1 MACGATAYAL
11 GPFCDKDDTLV
22 DDIFFYGTLAAPKLV
37 NGSHQCRLDASYQHV
52 ALTATSYD
60 KLNFPELID
69 GTSIF
74 SSTNFGLTDE
84 LSINMPKAVLLDY
97 AFSNSIIS
105 RVVKAD
111 LSSCTQGESMFQDC
125 LYHQGIDR
133 NDVNISYTLYT
144 PKLKYATRMF
154 GISADHR
161 AYNTIANSLNVIMDL
176 SSLENAS
183 DMFTDCRNLS
193 QDSWTVIA
201 DTIKDQT
208 ASTGR
213 RHIITFGE
221 VAAVNGLTQSEENHI
236 RECLKKI
243 EDKGWEIEYTWGGA
257 VITLDLDS
265 EPILWYCRLDKQLFD
280 EEKIEKHGYTFNDDN
295 CYEFIEEATGLGA
308 NIKMFTYVTR
318 PENYF
323 ACYSQADAM
332 THWGL
337 QIKE

>member
-1 MACGATAYAL
+1 MIRGATAYEL
-11 GPFCDKDDTLV
+11 GPFCDKDDNLV

-37 NGSHQCRLDASYQHV
+37 NGSYQGPQRLGHQRLA
-52 ALTATSYD
+52 TASYD
-60 KLNFPELID
+60 KLDFPELKY
-69 GTSIF
+69 GESIF
-74 SSTNFGLTDE
+74 SSTNFGPAAE
-84 LSINMPKAVLLDY
+84 FSINMPKAVELNY
-97 AFSNSIIS
+97 AFENSTLP
-105 RVVKAD
+105 RVVKAN
-111 LSSCTQGESMFQDC
+111 LSSCTQGENMFQDC

-154 GISADHR
+154 GISAGHR
-161 AYNTIANSLNVIMDL
+161 AYNAIANSLNVIMDL
-176 SSLENAS
+176 SSLENAM

-208 ASTGR
+208 TSTG

-221 VAAVNGLTQSEENHI
+221 AVALDGRPQSSEENHI

-243 EDKGWEIEYTWGGA
+243 EDKGWEIEYTWYGT
-257 VITLDLDS
+257 VTTLDLDS
-265 EPILWYCRLDKQLFD
+265 EPILWYCRLNKQLSD

>member
-1 MACGATAYAL
+1 MVRGATAYEL
-11 GPFCDKDDTLV
+11 GPFCDKDDNLV

-37 NGSHQCRLDASYQHV
+37 NGQHQCSHTLGVHRLT
-52 ALTATSYD
+52 TAAYD
-60 KLNFPELID
+60 KLDFPELLT
-69 GTSIF
+69 GSSIF
-74 SSTNFGLTDE
+74 SDTNFGLTDE

-111 LSSCTQGESMFQDC
+111 LSSCTQGESMFHDC
-125 LYHQGIDR
+125 LYHQGIIR
-133 NDVNISYTLYT
+133 NDVNISYILHT
-144 PKLKYATRMF
+144 PKLKDAMQMF
-154 GISADHR
+154 GIRAEYR
-161 AYNTIANSLNVIMDL
+161 AYNATANSLNVIMDL
-176 SSLENAS
+176 SSLETAR

-208 ASTGR
+208 TSTGS
-213 RHIITFGE
+213 HIITFGE
-221 VAAVNGLTQSEENHI
+221 VVAIDGRTQSEENHI
-236 RECLKKI
+236 RECLEKI
-243 EDKGWEIEYTWGGA
+243 EDKGWEIEYTWYGT
-257 VITLDLDS
+257 VTTLDLDS
-265 EPILWYCRLDKQLFD
+265 EPILWYCRLDKQLSD